1 MDTIE
6 HPDARSTAAARGT
19 PPALIALVWAI
30 ALIPLAW
37 GFVSTLMKA
46 AALFE

>member
-1 MDTIE
+1 MAMNE
-6 HPDARSTAAARGT
+6 QSAGSSTASTT

-37 GFVSTLMKA
+37 GFISTLIKA

>member
-1 MDTIE
+1 MNTNE
-6 HPDARSTAAARGT
+6 HPVAASTPATTT
-19 PPALIALVWAI
+19 PPALIALVWAV

-37 GFVSTLMKA
+37 GFISTLVKA